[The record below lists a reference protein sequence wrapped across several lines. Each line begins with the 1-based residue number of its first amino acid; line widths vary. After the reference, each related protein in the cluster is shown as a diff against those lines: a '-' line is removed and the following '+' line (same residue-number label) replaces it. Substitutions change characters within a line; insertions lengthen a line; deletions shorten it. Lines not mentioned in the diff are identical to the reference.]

1 MPEEKWKSRLPTFIF
16 IWGGVGCPQ
25 DRFFGTDCKSP
36 KSRLFGSSL
45 TFQTVPDTILKRL
58 SQIIVA
64 RVHTTCFSVKC

>member
-1 MPEEKWKSRLPTFIF
+1 M
-16 IWGGVGCPQ
+16 GCPQ